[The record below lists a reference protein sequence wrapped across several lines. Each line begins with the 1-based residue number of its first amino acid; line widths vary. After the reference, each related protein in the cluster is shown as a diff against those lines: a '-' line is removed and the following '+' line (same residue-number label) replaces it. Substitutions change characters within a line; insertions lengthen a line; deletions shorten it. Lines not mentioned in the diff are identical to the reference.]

1 MLGESGP
8 GEERT
13 NQDVFAAMLRL
24 LDARDPSYRD

>member
-1 MLGESGP
+1 VSAKV
-8 GEERT
+8 RSSW